1 MAISNDGGGLGGS
14 SVSGCASCGARL
26 APSQRY
32 CLECGARRGPLPA
45 AVTNWLSIVPPADA
59 EGASPE
65 GTVAPASAD
74 QDPAP
79 ATRYMPAPRTAA
91 VAVMSLLAFGV
102 LLGGLT
108 GPAAQSAGIAPIVLY
123 TAAEPAPVSAPAPE
137 AAPASVP
144 AEAAPA
150 VASTAP
156 EATLPVAPEPLAA
169 PPTRAPEPKAPL
181 ELPEAPTL
189 PPIQHVFLIV
199 LGDNGFE
206 SAFGESSPA
215 PYLAKTLRAK
225 GELLSNYYAVTQG
238 DLANEIALISGQ
250 GPTVETAANCPN
262 YTDISPGTVG
272 NAEQVVGAGCVYP
285 AATQSLPGQLA
296 AGGKKWKAYLEGI
309 GAATAQPTTC
319 PHPVL
324 GTADA
329 NQAPLPGNPY
339 LTWRDPFVYF
349 HSLTDSAE
357 CGENDV
363 GLEQLAVDL
372 KAKAGAPALS
382 YIVPNACHDG
392 GEVPCEP
399 GQPAGLAAA
408 EPFLQTVV
416 PQIEASAAYKEE
428 GGLIAITFAQAPH
441 TEASTDSSA
450 CCATPEYPNLP
461 VPAAPPAAP
470 PASGPVK
477 PTGGGGRVGM
487 LLISPYVEPGSLNE
501 AGYYN
506 HFSLLLSIEE
516 LFGLPPLGY
525 AAEPALTAFDSSVF
539 NAEPAASPEPKASDG
554 LVKKQGK
561 LARLGKQGSVGAP

>member
-1 MAISNDGGGLGGS
+1 MEISNDGGSLGGS
-14 SVSGCASCGARL
+14 SASGCASCGARL

-32 CLECGARRGPLPA
+32 CLECGVRRGPLPA
-45 AVTNWLSIVPPADA
+45 SVASWLSIVPPAESESSSPQGA
-59 EGASPE
+59 ALEGGDE
-65 GTVAPASAD
+65 D
-74 QDPAP
+74 LAP

-123 TAAEPAPVSAPAPE
+123 AAADAAPTSAPPVE

-144 AEAAPA
+144 VEAAPA
-150 VASTAP
+150 VASTIP
-156 EATLPVAPEPLAA
+156 EATVPVAPEPLAA
-169 PPTRAPEPKAPL
+169 PPARTPQPKAPL
-181 ELPEAPTL
+181 ELPQAPTL

-206 SAFGESSPA
+206 SAFGEASPA
-215 PYLAKTLRAK
+215 PYLTKALRAK
-225 GELLSNYYAVTQG
+225 GELLTNYYAVTQG

-262 YTDISPGTVG
+262 YADISPAAVG
-272 NAEQVVGAGCVYP
+272 AAEQVTGAGCVYP
-285 AATQSLPGQLA
+285 AATQTLPGQLA
-296 AGGKKWKAYLEGI
+296 ASGKKWKAYVEGI
-309 GAATAQPTTC
+309 GAATAQPAAC
-319 PHPVL
+319 PHPVI

-339 LTWRDPFVYF
+339 LTWRNPFVYF
-349 HSLTDSAE
+349 HSLTDGPE
-357 CGENDV
+357 CGESDV
-363 GLEQLAVDL
+363 GLEQLATDL
-372 KAKAGAPALS
+372 STKAAAPALS
-382 YIVPNACHDG
+382 YIVPSACHDG
-392 GEVPCEP
+392 GEVPCEAGKP
-399 GQPAGLAAA
+399 SGLAAA
-408 EPFLQTVV
+408 EPFLQAVV

-441 TEASTDSSA
+441 TATSADSSS
-450 CCATPEYPNLP
+450 CCATPEYPNLL
-461 VPAAPPAAP
+461 APPAEP
-470 PASGPVK
+470 PTTGPVK

-487 LLISPYVEPGSLNE
+487 LLISPYVEPGSINE

-525 AAEPALTAFDSSVF
+525 AAEPALAAFDSSVF
-539 NAEPAASPEPKASDG
+539 NAETPASSPPPTSDG
-554 LVKKQGK
+554 LVEEQGQ